1 VVCAACNVQTEVSAR
16 SRPSRLPSAW
26 RMVVHPMY
34 AGDMGKE
41 RSCLLC
47 GVSRCSEDGK
57 NIRIVD
63 GEESPFA
70 GILIAFRCGGYAFP

>member
-1 VVCAACNVQTEVSAR
+1 MLEI
-16 SRPSRLPSAW
+16 W
-26 RMVVHPMY
+26 E
-34 AGDMGKE
+34 KE

-63 GEESPFA
+63 EEESPFA
-70 GILIAFRCGGYAFP
+70 GILIAFRQSVRRLRIPLSRMIVRST